1 MGSFVF
7 VSLIATLALAFV
19 MMLRGF
25 SVGYIAGCLVL
36 GGMITGFLL
45 AKRNGES
52 PVKGIAS
59 GVVVVVVLMILTPVL
74 ALGILFMG
82 CTVCAR

>member
-25 SVGYIAGCLVL
+25 SVGSIAICLVL

-45 AKRNGES
+45 AKQNGKSGME
-52 PVKGIAS
+52 GIVS
-59 GVVVVVVLMILTPVL
+59 GVVFTVVLMVATPAL

-82 CTVCAR
+82 CTVCAK